1 MFRKTISDLNAT
13 KQQIYALSQ
22 QTDVFQICDSNNV
35 APALN
40 VGNYELIAG
49 FGLLEYLPSN
59 SNEAAKRIS
68 QMNKWCFGYLEYPK
82 TYQTEF
88 ATSRMFIPKIVIA
101 IKRNS
106 MELEMLNNGISEDEF
121 AQWQAKLDAPCHLPE
136 ALNIKDFTFNAVTE
150 KDEYIC
156 KVNQIKKDI
165 LYGKYYEMN
174 YCIEFRAHLPSVPF
188 LPYMLRLNERTQAPF
203 SAFAKI
209 GEVSILCSS
218 PERFMTK
225 NGDYLVS
232 QPIKG
237 TNHRMEGEENN
248 MQLMV
253 LKNSEKERAENVMIV
268 DLVRNDLSHVC
279 KAGTIKVDELFG
291 TYPFKTLNHLI
302 STVSGELEPYVEFG
316 DIVSAM
322 FPMGSMTGAP
332 KLEVMKHIDAY
343 EDHQR
348 GIYSGCLGYIEPAG
362 CFDFNVIIRS
372 LVYHHKDE
380 NISYKV
386 GSAITIDSVAEHEY
400 EECMLKGH
408 RLEDLFRH

>member
-1 MFRKTISDLNAT
+1 GK
-13 KQQIYALSQ
+13 
-22 QTDVFQICDSNNV
+22 
-35 APALN
+35 
-40 VGNYELIAG
+40 YELIAG
-49 FGLLEYLPSN
+49 FGLLGYLPEN
-59 SNEAAKRIS
+59 SEEAAKHIA
-68 QMNKWCFGYLEYPK
+68 QIKKWCFGYLEYPK
-82 TYQTEF
+82 TYKTENT
-88 ATSRMFIPKIVIA
+88 TSKMFIPEIVIA

-106 MELEMLNNGISEDEF
+106 MELEMHNNGISEADF
-121 AQWQAKLDAPCHLPE
+121 AEWQSKLDEPYHLPD
-136 ALNIKDFTFNAVTE
+136 AIDIIDFTFDAVTDRE
-150 KDEYIC
+150 SYIC
-156 KVNQIKKDI
+156 KVNQIRKDI

-203 SAFAKI
+203 SAFARI
-209 GEVSILCSS
+209 GKVTILCSS
-218 PERFMTK
+218 PERFLAK
-225 NGDYLVS
+225 KGNSLVS

-237 TNHRMEGEENN
+237 TNHRKTGEENSK
-248 MQLMV
+248 QLEA

-279 KAGTIKVDELFG
+279 QAGTIKVDELFG
-291 TYPFKTLNHLI
+291 TYSFRTLNHLI
-302 STVSGELEPYVEFG
+302 STVSGELRPSVEFG
-316 DIVSAM
+316 EIVKAM

-348 GIYSGCLGYIEPAG
+348 GIYSGCLGYIDPEG
-362 CFDFNVIIRS
+362 DFDFNVIIRS
-372 LVYHHKDE
+372 LVYHHQDE

-400 EECMLKGH
+400 EECLLKGH